1 MKIAVLT
8 YEFAPNPQGF
18 PTQYPA
24 ETRQVEDDAV
34 IESPWVEM
42 TQADLDALIEQYREQ
57 VLAIAAAKESL
68 SVEVPLW
75 KFRAALK
82 LAGMYDQVVTAIA
95 ALPEIK
101 RIVIEEQLHAGE
113 TIHRHHPTIVSMA
126 AALGISESQVDD
138 VFRLANS
145 LA

>member
-8 YEFAPNPQGF
+8 YAHAQNPLGF
-18 PTQYPA
+18 PTDYPA
-24 ETRQVEDDAV
+24 ETREVDDDAV
-34 IESPWVEM
+34 IAPPWVEM
-42 TQADLDALIEQYREQ
+42 TAEELEALRQQYGPQ
-57 VLAIAAAKESL
+57 VQTIAASKESL
-68 SVEVPLW
+68 PVEVPLW

-82 LAGMYDQVVTAIA
+82 LAGMYEQVVTAIA

-145 LA
+145 LG